1 VSAALKVNFRSQ
13 VAELQARI
21 AARKRVM
28 DRAIPAGMRD
38 AKPAVRAA
46 LQEEQRVHFNV
57 KQQRFERT
65 WRIGVKSVGVM
76 IITNI
81 MKGFSLHALG
91 GTISPRH
98 GQALLIPINTSAGT
112 RLGAKKFYKLIDWL
126 RREKLTIIKNGIL
139 YVRPLMNTSRSGGVA
154 VGSRVSKKFRAKFS
168 GSFKRPS
175 GFDIKLN
182 EHGLTPIAV
191 VRRSIN
197 MRKRWDMPDIVH
209 RRLLPLILSAIEQRA
224 RAG

>member
-1 VSAALKVNFRSQ
+1 MIVVNVRSNI
-13 VAELQARI
+13 AELQARI
-21 AARKRVM
+21 AVRKRVM
-28 DRAIPAGMRD
+28 ARAIPAGMRD
-38 AKPAVRAA
+38 AKPAVRTA
-46 LQEEQRVHFNV
+46 LQEEQRIHFNV
-57 KQQRFERT
+57 KQARFERT
-65 WRIGVKSVGVM
+65 WRIGVKTTPGVM
-76 IITNI
+76 IITNV

-112 RLGAKKFYKLIDWL
+112 RIGAKKFYQLIDWL
-126 RREKLTIIKNGIL
+126 RREKLTVIKNGIL
-139 YVRPLMNTSRSGGVA
+139 YVRPLMNTSRRGGVA
-154 VGSRVSKKFRAKFS
+154 VGTRVSKKFRTKFS

-197 MRKRWDMPDIVH
+197 MRKRWDMPSIVQ
-209 RRLLPLILSAIEQRA
+209 RRLLPLILDAIERRA